1 MTSHWLGGTI
11 FLMYIMPLSVPQ
23 KVGVIFY
30 GLAIGVCAVVATTVA
45 SVILGFLAAVLL
57 AVAHLAG
64 NDGGGGFFVIEAAFF
79 GFYAGIVVGAIVC
92 WKVCRSRLRRITTQ

>member
-1 MTSHWLGGTI
+1 LTSPWLGGTI
-11 FLMYIMPLSVPQ
+11 FIMYVMPLTAPQ

-30 GLAIGVCAVVATTVA
+30 GLAAGICAVVATTAA
-45 SVILGFLAAVLL
+45 SVILGVLVAVLL

-64 NDGGGGFFVIEAAFF
+64 NDGGGGFFAIEAAFF

-92 WKVCRSRLRRITTQ
+92 WKVCRSRLRGIPAN